1 MVVLREPMQTYTIAR
16 VFNHNVVLVQE
27 PVTSSEIVLLGKGI
41 GFGKKPGQ
49 TIAYDDERVE
59 KKFRIESESHKK
71 QYQTLI
77 NQIDHAVIGIAEEII
92 ALIAKEI
99 TPHFNEHVHVAL
111 PDHIQFAIYRLQ
123 NGMEIV
129 NPFLFEIQTLYPG
142 EYALAKRAADMIKKT
157 FSLEVPQSE
166 IGFLALH
173 IHSAISYVPVAKAMQ
188 VTNLISELVGIV
200 EQRAQKVFERNTLEY
215 VRLVTHLR
223 FALERIRQNKPI
235 LNPLLDAIKTTMA
248 PEFELAGQLAAMI
261 SERLQ
266 IAVPE
271 DETGYIAM
279 HLYRLLHEP
288 A

>member
-1 MVVLREPMQTYTIAR
+1 MNNMQTYTIAR

-27 PVTSSEIVLLGKGI
+27 PVTNSEIVLLGKGI
-41 GFGKKPGQ
+41 GFGKKPGN
-49 TIAYDDERVE
+49 TIAFDDQRVE
-59 KKFRIESESHKK
+59 KKFRIESENHKK

-129 NPFLFEIQTLYPG
+129 NPFLFEIQTLYPS
-142 EYALAKRAADMIKKT
+142 EYALAKRAAELIKRT
-157 FSLEVPQSE
+157 FSIEVPESE
-166 IGFLALH
+166 LGFLALH
-173 IHSAISYVPVAKAMQ
+173 IHSAISYVPVAKAVQ
-188 VTNLISELVGIV
+188 FTNLIGELVGMV
-200 EQRAQKVFERNTLEY
+200 EQRAERTFERNTIEY

-223 FALERIRQNKPI
+223 FALERVRQNKPI
-235 LNPLLDAIKTTMA
+235 LNPLLEAIKTTMSDEYKLA
-248 PEFELAGQLAAMI
+248 EKLAGII
-261 SERLQ
+261 SERLE
-266 IAVPE
+266 IAVPD
-271 DETGYIAM
+271 DEIGYIAM